1 MKQIVVLVPMKGH
14 SERVPNKNIKDFNGA
29 PLYHSIIKSLLQSVR
44 VKRIIINTDSQFI
57 ADDSKR
63 HFDKI
68 LINPR
73 PESLCGDFVSMN
85 DIIAYDINNYSCEDH
100 FMQTHSTNP
109 LLSTDTIDKSIDL
122 YFEALEKGYDS
133 VFSVT
138 RFQSRLYWANGKAI
152 NHNPMELIRTQD
164 LPPVFEENSN
174 FYIFSRDSFT
184 NTNNKRIGLN
194 PLMFEVNKL
203 EAIDIDDPDDFILA
217 ENIARIK
224 R

>member
-1 MKQIVVLVPMKGH
+1 VLL
-14 SERVPNKNIKDFNGA
+14 DF
-29 PLYHSIIKSLLQSVR
+29 SLV
-44 VKRIIINTDSQFI
+44 
-57 ADDSKR
+57 
-63 HFDKI
+63 
-68 LINPR
+68 
-73 PESLCGDFVSMN
+73 
-85 DIIAYDINNYSCEDH
+85 
-100 FMQTHSTNP
+100 
-109 LLSTDTIDKSIDL
+109 
-122 YFEALEKGYDS
+122 
-133 VFSVT
+133 
-138 RFQSRLYWANGKAI
+138 
-152 NHNPMELIRTQD
+152 IRTQD

>member
-138 RFQSRLYWANGKAI
+138 RFQSRY
-152 NHNPMELIRTQD
+152 
-164 LPPVFEENSN
+164 S
-174 FYIFSRDSFT
+174 YSRSSSRF
-184 NTNNKRIGLN
+184 
-194 PLMFEVNKL
+194 
-203 EAIDIDDPDDFILA
+203 
-217 ENIARIK
+217 
-224 R
+224 